1 MIFLYLIFSVLAG
14 ALVMMVFKPKQ
25 EAVRLLL
32 AFSGAFLLAVT
43 ILHLLPEVYEN
54 TAPKNHSINLVGLFV
69 LAGILIQSILE
80 SFSKGAEHGHIH
92 LRSDA
97 TAFPWMLLISLSI
110 HAFSEGIPIGY
121 ADNSELLWAIVVHKI
136 PISIVLATFLL
147 QSKLPKTQG
156 YLFIVFFAMMS
167 PLGALLAKKIPL
179 LLSYH
184 TEITALTIGIFL
196 HISTV
201 ILFESSKD
209 HKFNIRKFI
218 AILLGMSIAFLG

>member
-1 MIFLYLIFSVLAG
+1 MIFLFLIFSVLAG

-32 AFSGAFLLAVT
+32 AFSGAYLLAVT

-54 TAPKNHSINLVGLFV
+54 TSAKNHSINLVGLFV
-69 LAGILIQSILE
+69 LGGILIQSILE

-92 LRSDA
+92 LHSDA

-110 HAFSEGIPIGY
+110 HAFSEGIPVGY

-167 PLGALLAKKIPL
+167 PLGALLAKEMPL

-184 TEITALTIGIFL
+184 TQITALTIGIFL

-218 AILLGMSIAFLG
+218 AILFGMSIAYFG